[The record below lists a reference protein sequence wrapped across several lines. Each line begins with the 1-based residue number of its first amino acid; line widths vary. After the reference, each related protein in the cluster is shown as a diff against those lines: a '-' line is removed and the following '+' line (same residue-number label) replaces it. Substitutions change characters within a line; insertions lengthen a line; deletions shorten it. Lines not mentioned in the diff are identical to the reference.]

1 MAKPCDSAGN
11 RNPAEDSVQQEAAMD
26 QNMETGALPDAL
38 GFPLASA
45 QTANGLGLRQW
56 YAVYTYPQHEKSC
69 ATQLL
74 QRGVDAFLPTYERER
89 IWKNRQRVKVQ
100 LPLFPSY
107 LFVRIG
113 SRERASVLGTPGV
126 LRLLGHARGPEPI
139 PDATIDLLRSDLFKG
154 SAEPHPDLAIGQKVR
169 IRNGAMQ
176 GVEGVLTRK
185 KNSLWF
191 VLSIELIN
199 QRAMVEVKAQDI
211 ESIQA

>member
-1 MAKPCDSAGN
+1 MDQSVVSGASPDSAGL
-11 RNPAEDSVQQEAAMD
+11 PLFSVQAATD
-26 QNMETGALPDAL
+26 PE
-38 GFPLASA
+38 
-45 QTANGLGLRQW
+45 LRHW

-69 ATQLL
+69 AAQLL
-74 QRGVDAFLPTYERER
+74 QREVDAFLPTYEQER
-89 IWKNRQRVKVQ
+89 LWKNRQRVKIQ

-113 SRERASVLGTPGV
+113 NRERARVLGAPGV
-126 LRLLGHARGPEPI
+126 LRVLGNARGPEPI
-139 PDATIDLLRSDLFKG
+139 PDATVDLLRSDLFRGK
-154 SAEPHPDLAIGQKVR
+154 AEPHPDLAIGQKVR
-169 IRNGAMQ
+169 IRSGAMQ

-211 ESIQA
+211 ESAQA